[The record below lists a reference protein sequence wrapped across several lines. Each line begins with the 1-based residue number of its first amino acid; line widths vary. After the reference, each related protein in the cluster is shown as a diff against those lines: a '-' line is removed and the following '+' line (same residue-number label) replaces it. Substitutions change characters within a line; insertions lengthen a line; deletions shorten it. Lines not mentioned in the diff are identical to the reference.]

1 MKERHIAAIQRH
13 KRPIYAINKETG
25 IQGYQSRWAFSS
37 KTSGE
42 NSFSQTKKTNPLHKQ
57 VNYMNQNQEIDK
69 KKKIHFEKTKI
80 KVINTQKTKGEG
92 ERCYLSL
99 ARFW

>member
-69 KKKIHFEKTKI
+69 KKKSILRK
-80 KVINTQKTKGEG
+80 QK
-92 ERCYLSL
+92 
-99 ARFW
+99 